1 MIFVTLGTQDKKF
14 PRLLQA
20 LDKAIEKG
28 EIEEKVIVQAGN
40 TKYES
45 ENMDI
50 FDLISPDEFNK
61 YIDDCDILIT
71 HGGVG
76 SIITAVKKGK
86 KVIAAARLQK
96 YKEQVNDNQKQ
107 IIKEFEKEGYLLEL
121 KDFNQIGK
129 TLNKAKKFKPKKFKS
144 NTENMINL
152 LDNLIEEYN
161 HIYLYNKIK

>member
-50 FDLISPDEFNK
+50 FDFEISWEDMSVLECMPQTAWSGEHPDFV
-61 YIDDCDILIT
+61 IP
-71 HGGVG
+71 
-76 SIITAVKKGK
+76 
-86 KVIAAARLQK
+86 KVSCNR
-96 YKEQVNDNQKQ
+96 NQ
-107 IIKEFEKEGYLLEL
+107 
-121 KDFNQIGK
+121 
-129 TLNKAKKFKPKKFKS
+129 
-144 NTENMINL
+144 
-152 LDNLIEEYN
+152 
-161 HIYLYNKIK
+161 

>member
-1 MIFVTLGTQDKKF
+1 MLYRKILGSKIIYIETFANIKTKLQQEINLSFRRSLYCSMAFNEKIISKSNRWGMDLLMIFVTLGTQDKKF

-76 SIITAVKKGK
+76 SIITAVKKEK
-86 KVIAAARLQK
+86 K
-96 YKEQVNDNQKQ
+96 
-107 IIKEFEKEGYLLEL
+107 
-121 KDFNQIGK
+121 
-129 TLNKAKKFKPKKFKS
+129 
-144 NTENMINL
+144 
-152 LDNLIEEYN
+152 
-161 HIYLYNKIK
+161 